1 MILASLMNPK
11 LTDVIILEV
20 EEEYFQAM
28 ILKDTSY
35 IIARIFDELD

>member
-1 MILASLMNPK
+1 MILARLMDPK

-28 ILKDTSY
+28 IFKDISY
-35 IIARIFDELD
+35 IIA

>member
-1 MILASLMNPK
+1 

-28 ILKDTSY
+28 IFKDISY
-35 IIARIFDELD
+35 IIAWNFDELD